1 MSPLKLRGIFP
12 ACVTPFDAEGRVDTA
27 GIAHNVQRWNET
39 DLAGYLFLG
48 STGEFVHLEERER
61 EQVIVTAREHTP
73 PDKVLLVGTGALTT
87 EQTVRFTRR
96 AADLGA
102 DAALVVTPFYYKG
115 QMTDEALRRHYWAVA
130 DASPIPVLI
139 YNVPIFTGFN
149 LSAET
154 VARLAERPNIVGIKD
169 SAGDVGQI
177 GEIARLIAN
186 ARRGLGR
193 SNSSN
198 GCPASVCDTPPE
210 FAIFT
215 GASRVLHACLCVGA
229 VGGMLA
235 LANVAP
241 RLCTEMVALVEAGQH
256 EAARTL
262 QGRLTALEGAIRH
275 PYGIG
280 GWKAAM
286 DLLGYRGGAPRPPL
300 LPADE
305 GARERIRGVLKAHGL
320 L

>member
-1 MSPLKLRGIFP
+1 MPLTLRGILP
-12 ACVTPFDAEGRVDTA
+12 ACVTPFDAEGRVDVE
-27 GIAHNVQRWNET
+27 GIAHNVRCWNET

-48 STGEFVHLEERER
+48 STGEFVHLGERER
-61 EQVIVTAREHTP
+61 EQVIATAREHTP
-73 PDKVLLVGTGALTT
+73 SHKVLLVGTGALTT
-87 EQTVRFTRR
+87 EQTVRFTKR
-96 AADLGA
+96 AAELGA

-115 QMTDEALRRHYWAVA
+115 QMTEEALRHHYWAVA

-139 YNVPIFTGFN
+139 YNVPIFTALN
-149 LSAET
+149 LPAET
-154 VARLAERPNIVGIKD
+154 VARLAEHPNIVGIKD
-169 SAGDVGQI
+169 SAGDVGQL
-177 GEIARLIAN
+177 GEIVRL
-186 ARRGLGR
+186 
-193 SNSSN
+193 
-198 GCPASVCDTPPE
+198 TPPK
-210 FAIFT
+210 FAVFT

-241 RLCTEMVALVEAGQH
+241 RLCTEMVALVEAGRH
-256 EAARTL
+256 ETARAL
-262 QGRLTALEGAIRH
+262 QGRLTALEGAIRS

-300 LPADE
+300 LPADQE
-305 GARERIRGVLKAHGL
+305 ARKRIRQALEAHGL